1 MTRRGL
7 STRAVASVLILLM
20 GLPLW
25 SATPTM
31 SPRLPDPGSTGLTR
45 EQQIQLGQK
54 AMAEV
59 YKQMP
64 VLPDS
69 SPVTQYIQ
77 QLGKKLQTAIP
88 PQYNWPYQ
96 FHVVQQKDINAFA
109 LPGGPIFVNV
119 GTISGRPSGLRRA
132 DSTSRRR
139 FSTDRVSPSKPM
151 TSA

>member
-7 STRAVASVLILLM
+7 STKAVAFALTLLM
-20 GLPLW
+20 AVPAW
-25 SATPTM
+25 TATPTT
-31 SPRLPDPGSTGLTR
+31 SPRLPDPGTTSLTK
-45 EQQIQLGQK
+45 EQQIELGRK

-69 SPVTQYIQ
+69 NPVSQYIQ
-77 QLGKKLQTAIP
+77 QLGKKLQSAIP

-119 GTISGRPSGLRRA
+119 GTINAA
-132 DSTSRRR
+132 DNEAELVGVLAHEMSH
-139 FSTDRVSPSKPM
+139 VYM
-151 TSA
+151 Q